1 VVVDSAALPP
11 IIPPLA
17 TVRDLPT
24 GYAHRDEPRPTGSG
38 FGLYQ
43 GEKLAQQT
51 QAAYAKA
58 LDGLLL
64 PRLTYRLRDM
74 LMEARETETL
84 YSLLK
89 LYLMVGGRG
98 PLDENLFRQWA
109 ILDARQRY
117 PGQRNEAMRAELDAH
132 VAALMNGVPTVM
144 PLDGALVER
153 TRETLKRQPLAE
165 RAYALIQNSREAKAL
180 PDWSILDAAGPSAQ
194 RVFARRSGADLDEGV
209 DGFYTYT
216 GFHTVF
222 LPMLVDVS
230 REVAG
235 ESWVLGQN
243 ESLQDEQI
251 RRLERDLAAL
261 YMDDYVA
268 TWDALLADIVLV
280 PFETAGD
287 ATEVLS
293 LLSGA
298 NSPLRNLLTEVANQ
312 TRLARTEA
320 QGTGGIADLA
330 NFGGGSPGQQAE
342 AVEAA
347 AGQAR
352 QVTQALGLGSGTLST
367 VERLAGIFSDSGLAG
382 GGGGASAA
390 SGGGTQDQTLP
401 GQFVNDRFRRLHD
414 YVLAMDGG
422 SPPLDGLIDQLDRA
436 YSELRRVSDSGGNLA
451 ALTAGGGGGGG
462 GGAVDTIRRLETEAG
477 QVPAPLSGWLTQ
489 IASGGQT
496 VAVSSTR
503 ETLSGG
509 WSAEILPF
517 CREAIQGRY
526 PFASGAG
533 NEVALADFARLF
545 APNGMIDSFFRQNLL
560 PYVDMSS
567 KPWRSRRHNG
577 LDLGLSRA
585 TLAQFERAA
594 AIRDAFFPT
603 GGSQLSVSFEVTPV
617 ALDNSAN
624 SVILEID
631 GQTVGYAH
639 GPVSTQRLT
648 WPGSTTRTRLS
659 FQPDL
664 PGSQSIQSFNGPWG
678 FFRLL
683 DQARRLQGG
692 TGDRFR
698 AVFTSGARS
707 ATFEIRAGSVT
718 NPFNLPELRS
728 FRCPGDL

>member
-1 VVVDSAALPP
+1 
-11 IIPPLA
+11 
-17 TVRDLPT
+17 
-24 GYAHRDEPRPTGSG
+24 
-38 FGLYQ
+38 
-43 GEKLAQQT
+43 
-51 QAAYAKA
+51 
-58 LDGLLL
+58 
-64 PRLTYRLRDM
+64 
-74 LMEARETETL
+74 
-84 YSLLK
+84 
-89 LYLMVGGRG
+89 
-98 PLDENLFRQWA
+98 
-109 ILDARQRY
+109 
-117 PGQRNEAMRAELDAH
+117 
-132 VAALMNGVPTVM
+132 
-144 PLDGALVER
+144 
-153 TRETLKRQPLAE
+153 
-165 RAYALIQNSREAKAL
+165 
-180 PDWSILDAAGPSAQ
+180 
-194 RVFARRSGADLDEGV
+194 
-209 DGFYTYT
+209 
-216 GFHTVF
+216 
-222 LPMLVDVS
+222 
-230 REVAG
+230 
-235 ESWVLGQN
+235 
-243 ESLQDEQI
+243 
-251 RRLERDLAAL
+251 
-261 YMDDYVA
+261 
-268 TWDALLADIVLV
+268 
-280 PFETAGD
+280 
-287 ATEVLS
+287 
-293 LLSGA
+293 
-298 NSPLRNLLTEVANQ
+298 
-312 TRLARTEA
+312 
-320 QGTGGIADLA
+320 
-330 NFGGGSPGQQAE
+330 
-342 AVEAA
+342 
-347 AGQAR
+347 
-352 QVTQALGLGSGTLST
+352 
-367 VERLAGIFSDSGLAG
+367 
-382 GGGGASAA
+382 
-390 SGGGTQDQTLP
+390 
-401 GQFVNDRFRRLHD
+401 
-414 YVLAMDGG
+414 
-422 SPPLDGLIDQLDRA
+422 
-436 YSELRRVSDSGGNLA
+436 
-451 ALTAGGGGGGG
+451 
-462 GGAVDTIRRLETEAG
+462 
-477 QVPAPLSGWLTQ
+477 VPAPLSGWLTQ